1 MAIEK
6 LKDLQSLSDTDLQAD
21 LQALQLS
28 YQKLIFEHNVK
39 GLEDPLDLRV
49 MRRNIARVNTEIRKR
64 EIGGMSEAAL
74 AQRSKTRERRRNRK

>member
-6 LKDLQSLSDTDLQAD
+6 LKDLQSLSETDLQAD
-21 LQALQLS
+21 LQALELS

-49 MRRNIARVNTEIRKR
+49 MRRNIARVHTEIRSR
-64 EIGGMSEAAL
+64 QISVMSEADL
-74 AQRSKTRERRRNRK
+74 AKRTKTRERRRTRK

>member
-21 LQALQLS
+21 LEAMELN

-49 MRRNIARVNTEIRKR
+49 ARRNIARVNTEIRKR
-64 EIGGMSEAAL
+64 QISAMSAEEL
-74 AQRSKTRERRRNRK
+74 ASRSKKIQRRKRK